1 LLTRASSQFTSP
13 TFRVCVGPTRK
24 EYYLHK
30 NVLTAR
36 CPYFKKMLA
45 SLFVCKEVDQNTVVL
60 DSAVD
65 HEDAFN
71 MFVEFLYMASYI
83 PPEELDLAARCIL
96 HARVYVL
103 AERLCMNDL
112 KEMAFAQMK
121 ASLAESYG
129 LTYGGYYTFARGK
142 SCLPLN

>member
-1 LLTRASSQFTSP
+1 
-13 TFRVCVGPTRK
+13 
-24 EYYLHK
+24 
-30 NVLTAR
+30 
-36 CPYFKKMLA
+36 MLA

-129 LTYGGYYTFARGK
+129 LTVARSRQANVIDCG
-142 SCLPLN
+142 STAYSIFLPEERPNTYRY